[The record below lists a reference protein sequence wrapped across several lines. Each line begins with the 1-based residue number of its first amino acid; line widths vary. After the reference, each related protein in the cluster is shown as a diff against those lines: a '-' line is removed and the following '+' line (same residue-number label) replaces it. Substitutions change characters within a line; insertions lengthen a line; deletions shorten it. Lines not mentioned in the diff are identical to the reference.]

1 MSLDPENPRVF
12 IDQFLIEKSK
22 RHPLNSSFTDLD
34 LLAAVTE
41 FFSAGGETIYSTL
54 RWAILLISGHT
65 TVQDKMRKEINQ
77 VIGFDGQ
84 VTAQD
89 QARY

>member
-1 MSLDPENPRVF
+1 MSLDPEYPRDF

-22 RHPLNSSFTDLD
+22 RPLNSSFTDLD

-54 RWAILLISGHT
+54 RWAILLISGHK
-65 TVQDKMRKEINQ
+65 TVQDNMRKEIHM
-77 VIGFDGQ
+77 VIGSDGQ

-89 QARY
+89 QSK